1 VLRLYALCAR
11 RARNASVIAV
21 GQPASQPVAV
31 CTLRNVLGGGGEKR
45 IAIYR
50 SPAGLLLLLILRAEQ
65 REEHLAHNE

>member
-31 CTLRNVLGGGGEKR
+31 CTLRNVLGGGEKR